1 VSALAGLRLPSGVL
15 DRFRGHPSFVVLFAA
30 WLGLA
35 GLIILRAHA
44 EASVPAHNAASLT
57 EAAPKPAAGE
67 MDEKARRLFAAI
79 VADDPAQV
87 ASLFL
92 PREAFLLVKDMKDP
106 GRYYDRLFK
115 HYEADIHALHHELFA
130 VGGPRKQNVE
140 FVRFELSKRDAWM
153 RIGEE
158 GNRLPYWAARHSFIH
173 YKLDGKAKRLE
184 VRVLIS
190 WDDRWYI
197 THLSEFH

>member
-1 VSALAGLRLPSGVL
+1 VKAFCARMLP
-15 DRFRGHPSFVVLFAA
+15 FAA

-44 EASVPAHNAASLT
+44 EASVPAHNAANLT
-57 EAAPKPAAGE
+57 EAAPKPPAGE

-79 VADDPAQV
+79 LADDPAPV
-87 ASLFL
+87 ADLFL
-92 PREAFLLVKDMKDP
+92 PREAFLLVKAMKDP

-115 HYEADIHALHHELFA
+115 RYEADVHALHHQLT
-130 VGGPRKQNVE
+130 GKGTPE
-140 FVRFELSKRDAWM
+140 FVRFELSRRDAWM
-153 RIGEE
+153 GVGQE

-173 YKLDGKAKRLE
+173 YKVGARAERME

-190 WDDRWYI
+190 WDDHWYI